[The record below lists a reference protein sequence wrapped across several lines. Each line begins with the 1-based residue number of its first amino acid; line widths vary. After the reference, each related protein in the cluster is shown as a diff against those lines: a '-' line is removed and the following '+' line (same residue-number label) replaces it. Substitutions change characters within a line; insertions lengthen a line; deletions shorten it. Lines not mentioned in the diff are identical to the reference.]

1 MVNLPEPYTTALGI
15 VATGNIKAQLALIA
29 AGISNSAGSTPL
41 AVEAAPKIGIRIT
54 VVAVLLVISVRNVT
68 NSAMHNI
75 RKTVLI
81 SLIPVSNPATIPL
94 RPDYEIA
101 VPRQIPEPTRIISPQ
116 GIWFAV
122 FQSKSFSFFLFP
134 LGVQNKTMTAIK
146 ATLASFAFTK
156 TL

>member
-1 MVNLPEPYTTALGI
+1 MVNFPEPYTTALGI
-15 VATGNIKAQLALIA
+15 VATGSIKAQLALIA

-94 RPDYEIA
+94 RPDSEIA

-116 GIWFAV
+116 GI
-122 FQSKSFSFFLFP
+122 
-134 LGVQNKTMTAIK
+134 
-146 ATLASFAFTK
+146 
-156 TL
+156 